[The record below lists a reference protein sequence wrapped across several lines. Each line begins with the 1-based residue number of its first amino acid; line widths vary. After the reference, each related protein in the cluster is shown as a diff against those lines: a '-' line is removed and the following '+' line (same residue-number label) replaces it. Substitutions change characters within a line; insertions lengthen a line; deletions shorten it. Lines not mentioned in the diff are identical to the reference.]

1 MAPPRPPKV
10 GAAQHGGA
18 APPLPPAEKMS
29 LLADEAT
36 LADAESE
43 IASGTAGCVRFTIW
57 DLAGQTVFYDLLHI
71 LLTSH
76 ALYVVCFDMAD
87 LTPSLSRPTK
97 SCTVHYELHLTN
109 FSLTKSGILIPA
121 LLRP

>member
-1 MAPPRPPKV
+1 
-10 GAAQHGGA
+10 
-18 APPLPPAEKMS
+18 MS

-87 LTPSLSRPTK
+87 LTPSPSRPTK
-97 SCTVHYELHLTN
+97 SCTVHC
-109 FSLTKSGILIPA
+109 SLPMAAVHAACMSAAAAT
-121 LLRP
+121 LRASR